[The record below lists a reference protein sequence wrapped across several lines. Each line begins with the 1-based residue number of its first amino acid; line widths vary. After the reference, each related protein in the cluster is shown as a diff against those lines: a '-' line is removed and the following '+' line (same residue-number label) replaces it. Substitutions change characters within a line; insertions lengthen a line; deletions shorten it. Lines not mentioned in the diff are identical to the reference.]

1 MIANI
6 FLIRSL
12 ELMARISD
20 LLGKTAETLSFDAEA
35 RAAKAQFH
43 REYVTANGR
52 IVSDT
57 QAAYAL
63 AICFDILTPSQRD
76 RASERLVYLV
86 RKNSFKIATGF
97 AATPFIC
104 EALATTGNVQVAY
117 ALLLEKECPSWLY
130 AVTMGAT
137 TVWERWD
144 SMLPDGN
151 INPGDMTSFN
161 HYAYGA
167 VAKFMYERVA
177 GLQRLEPGWSR
188 CRIAPAIGANLV
200 NASAS
205 HVTPHGTVT
214 FSWERIKGSN
224 DVEVFILNMSIP
236 HGIIAEVVIPEGT
249 GRRTQEVGVGD
260 WSFQTSFLPNYEW
273 PVVPL
278 KPKS

>member
-1 MIANI
+1 M

-12 ELMARISD
+12 KLMGRISD
-20 LLGKTAETLSFDAEA
+20 LLGKETEKISFDAEA
-35 RAAKAQFH
+35 RAALVEFH
-43 REYVTANGR
+43 EEYVTPNGR

-57 QAAYAL
+57 QATYAL
-63 AICFDILTPSQRD
+63 AICFDLLTPSQRD

-86 RKNSFKIATGF
+86 RKNNFKIATGF

-144 SMLPDGN
+144 SLLPDGSV
-151 INPGDMTSFN
+151 NPGDMTSFN

-177 GLQRLEPGWSR
+177 GLQRLEPGWMK
-188 CRIAPAIGANLV
+188 CRIAPAIGAHFM

-205 HVTPHGTVT
+205 HATPHGTVS
-214 FSWERIKGSN
+214 FSWERAPGSK
-224 DVEVFILNMSIP
+224 DTEMFSLNMSIP
-236 HGIIAEVVIPEGT
+236 YGVVAEVVIPEGT
-249 GRRTQEVGVGD
+249 GKRTQEVGVGE
-260 WSFQTSFLPNYEW
+260 WSFQTSFVPDYEW

>member
-1 MIANI
+1 MG
-6 FLIRSL
+6 
-12 ELMARISD
+12 RISGI
-20 LLGKTAETLSFDAEA
+20 LEKSSEKMHFETEA
-35 RAAKAQFH
+35 LAARAQFH
-43 REYVTANGR
+43 EEYVTANGR

-63 AICFDILTPSQRD
+63 AICFNLLTPLQQT

-86 RKNSFKIATGF
+86 RKNNFRIATGF

-104 EALATTGNVQVAY
+104 EALAMAGNVEVAY
-117 ALLLEKECPSWLY
+117 AMLLEKECPSWLY

-144 SMLPDGN
+144 SMLPDGT

-177 GLQRLEPGWSR
+177 GLQRLEPGWTK
-188 CRIAPAIGANLV
+188 CRIAPAIGAHFTS
-200 NASAS
+200 ASAS
-205 HVTPHGTVT
+205 HVTPYGTICC
-214 FSWERIKGSN
+214 SWEKTPKGEKAELFTLK
-224 DVEVFILNMSIP
+224 VSIP
-236 HGIIAEVVIPEGT
+236 YGVTAEILIPEGT
-249 GRRTQEVGVGD
+249 CERQQTVEHGN
-260 WSFQTSFLPNYEW
+260 WSFETLFLPSYEW
-273 PVVPL
+273 PVLPL

>member
-1 MIANI
+1 MAQI
-6 FLIRSL
+6 S
-12 ELMARISD
+12 ELLNKRTEQ
-20 LLGKTAETLSFDAEA
+20 LYFHTEA
-35 RAAKAQFH
+35 RAARAQFQE
-43 REYVTANGR
+43 EYVTPNGR

-63 AICFDILTPSQRD
+63 AICFNLLTPSQRD

-86 RKNSFKIATGF
+86 RKNNFKIGTGF

-104 EALATTGNVQVAY
+104 EALASTGNFQVAY

-144 SMLPDGN
+144 SLLPDGTV
-151 INPGDMTSFN
+151 NPGDMTSFN

-177 GLQRLEPGWSR
+177 GLQRLEAGWTK
-188 CRIAPAIGANLV
+188 CRIAPAIGAQFM
-200 NASAS
+200 NAAAS
-205 HVTPHGTVT
+205 HATPHGTIS
-214 FSWERIKGSN
+214 FSWERTPVSKNIETFTLK
-224 DVEVFILNMSIP
+224 ISIP
-236 HGIIAEVVIPEGT
+236 YGVVAEVVIPEDT
-249 GRRTQEVGVGD
+249 GNKLQEVGAGD
-260 WSFQTSFLPNYEW
+260 WSFQTSFLPDYEW
-273 PVVPL
+273 PVEPL